1 MKLIDVE
8 TAAAQC
14 TECVLHEHRKVPVF
28 SKGYDKAKIMIVGMC
43 PGPDENNAEI
53 NTYELPFIGR
63 AGKLLDVILKE
74 VDLDCSNVYIT
85 NIVKCYL
92 KPGIRLEDEWI
103 DKCMS
108 YLVAQIS
115 EVNPTVIL
123 ALGADVGR
131 TLLGETK
138 STSLSSM
145 RNRSFKFMGSVD
157 VVVTYHPSYFLRG
170 GGKKHPHYSRIIDDL
185 ITCEEIVKES
195 GNTIHRLPF

>member
-8 TAAAQC
+8 TAASQC
-14 TECVLHEHRKVPVF
+14 TECSLHVCRKVPIF
-28 SKGYDKAKIMIVGMC
+28 SKGYDKSKIMIVGMC
-43 PGPDENNAEI
+43 PGSDENSAET
-53 NTYELPFIGR
+53 NTFELPFIGR
-63 AGKLLDVILKE
+63 TGKLLDVTLKE

-85 NIVKCYL
+85 NIVKCYV
-92 KPGIRLEDEWI
+92 KPGVRLEDEWV

-108 YLVAQIS
+108 YLIAQIS

-131 TLLGETK
+131 ALLGETK

-145 RNRSFKFMGSVD
+145 RNRSFKFMGTID

-170 GGKKHPHYSRIIDDL
+170 GGVKHPHYNRIIDDL
-185 ITCEEIVKES
+185 ITCEEIIKES
-195 GNTIHRLPF
+195 GNTIDRLLF